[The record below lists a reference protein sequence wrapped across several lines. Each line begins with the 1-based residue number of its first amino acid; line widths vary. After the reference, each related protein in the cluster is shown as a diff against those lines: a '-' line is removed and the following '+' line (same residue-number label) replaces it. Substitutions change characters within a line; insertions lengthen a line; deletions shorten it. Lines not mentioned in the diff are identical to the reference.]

1 MRNLAEWVRVV
12 AVGDGGLYLAT
23 RRGYSASGGDLPAV
37 GAAACDACRVAGP
50 GVRRIIGLIHQSLRR
65 HAINSSDRPPDHPPE
80 QPRQPLRRGLKRK
93 GFWALPAIIAVTAV
107 YQIFDLELRL
117 PVPQHWLLN
126 AIASAIND
134 QLDDRRLIAYITLA
148 AGAFA
153 YWLARENALSTVM
166 EVLRMGIR
174 TFIREIKQ
182 EIRDEAKAEG
192 RAVGRDEGR
201 DEGRAEILDELRA
214 MPPHEV
220 LARLGHRNGDPE
232 LERPDNG
239 KSELEQPNNGKSPQ
253 D

>member
-1 MRNLAEWVRVV
+1 MR
-12 AVGDGGLYLAT
+12 
-23 RRGYSASGGDLPAV
+23 PAIIKLESLTDT
-37 GAAACDACRVAGP
+37 GAKP
-50 GVRRIIGLIHQSLRR
+50 LRR
-65 HAINSSDRPPDHPPE
+65 YAINPTDHPLE
-80 QPRQPLRRGLKRK
+80 QPRQPSRRNLKRK
-93 GFWALPAIIAVTAV
+93 GFWALPAIITVTAV

-134 QLDDRRLIAYITLA
+134 QLDDRRLTAYITLA

-166 EVLRMGIR
+166 EVLRMGIK
-174 TFIREIKQ
+174 TFIREIRQ

-192 RAVGRDEGR
+192 WDEGRAEGWDEGRAEGWDEGRAEGRDEGRAEGR

-214 MPPHEV
+214 LPPHEV
-220 LARLGHRNGDPE
+220 LARLGHHNGETDSDH
-232 LERPDNG
+232 PD
-239 KSELEQPNNGKSPQ
+239 NGKSPQ